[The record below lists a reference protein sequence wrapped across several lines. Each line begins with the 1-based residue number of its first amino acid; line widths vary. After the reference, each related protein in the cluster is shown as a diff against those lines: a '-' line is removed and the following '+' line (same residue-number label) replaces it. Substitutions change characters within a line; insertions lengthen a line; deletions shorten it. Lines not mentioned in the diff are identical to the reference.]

1 MKARYLNPKE
11 RKNIYEENQKKIKDQ
26 IDQYKAAIKATA
38 ICDVF
43 EYLTEEKILDAD
55 HATNIMIKYLI
66 EKVGVD
72 KERLKEI
79 FNGVVEENA
88 QS

>member
-1 MKARYLNPKE
+1 MKARYLTP
-11 RKNIYEENQKKIKDQ
+11 EESKANQKKIKDQ

>member
-1 MKARYLNPKE
+1 MKARRLTP
-11 RKNIYEENQKKIKDQ
+11 EESEANQKKIKDQ